1 MDIEIILKFLLS
13 VFLGIILLL
22 SKREKCS
29 TDKFVST
36 IILGIATV
44 MSAVF
49 IRSSEIILKSNPLY
63 ANIPFLIFFVI
74 IISIFVILSIKDANG
89 PSFPIEA
96 LILILTSF
104 AIGFDFYLLA
114 FTTVL
119 ITIISSI
126 SITYL
131 VKKTKSSNLSVY
143 IISIEENAST
153 VVDIKKILIDLGIR
167 FKNIKLA
174 KSKNGYVIE
183 LFVNTSK
190 NKSREFIE
198 RSMQL
203 KGVVEMTSE
212 TF

>member
-1 MDIEIILKFLLS
+1 MDLEIILKFLLS

-22 SKREKCS
+22 SKRIKCS
-29 TDKFVST
+29 TDNFVST
-36 IILGIATV
+36 IILGIASV

-49 IRSSEIILKSNPLY
+49 IKSSGIILKSNPLNSY
-63 ANIPFLIFFVI
+63 ISFLVFFGI
-74 IISIFVILSIKDANG
+74 IIAIFVILSIKEKNG

-104 AIGFDFYLLA
+104 IIGFDFYILA
-114 FTTVL
+114 FTTIL
-119 ITIISSI
+119 ITIISSV

-131 VKKTKSSNLSVY
+131 VKKTKSSSLSVY

-153 VVDIKKILIDLGIR
+153 VVDIKKILIDLGIK

-183 LFVNTSK
+183 LFINTSK
-190 NKSREFIE
+190 NKNREFIE

-203 KGVVEMTSE
+203 KGVVEITSE